1 MFNERWRAARRRL
14 CARGAGALLLVFV
27 LMATGAAADVA
38 TADLA
43 VTVVAGS
50 AAGASVEV
58 TAESNQSRRWNVTV
72 AAGARRT
79 LHGLEPGRYLVR
91 ATVGATAAETTVSV
105 IAGDLVTV
113 EVSTPGAN
121 GVEPRVSVV
130 YLSRPGQGSSFIAE
144 DLSDL
149 SAGNSLN
156 ALLDTAAPFVMAD
169 RQDNGGLATGDWARM
184 GSRGSSWTAARLHLG
199 DEEIDAPNARG
210 LMPFYADLVGMEAV
224 GVLSGLADPSIATP
238 GSSVTLTPRRPGTRR
253 RLVVAGAFTSSGM
266 VDSGPS
272 DGPPL
277 IGSVNKWHD
286 ASFRW
291 DGPITSRL
299 GAVVTGS
306 VDHVDAD
313 RRGVSG
319 FASTV
324 SSFMTHLVAAPSDR
338 DEVRILAS
346 AQQIRRPFDV
356 AAANGADERDQ
367 LASARVTW
375 DRHDVGGSW
384 KQLSVGFRRA
394 AFTPDRAAADGGTFD
409 RALEGPVPAP
419 ASADVLR
426 SLHVRLTFAPADRRV
441 GGLNHS
447 LRAVLEARR
456 TDATTDVLGA
466 PTVGELA
473 AGLAAR
479 VWSAELPST
488 GSRRH
493 VTSTVLALNDDI
505 AFSRRLTLTLGVR
518 GDISSAGA
526 SGAAQSISWRSA
538 SSLAALRWAPNWLTM
553 TAGFRRYARQ
563 LSTDL
568 AAFGD
573 PGEPLV
579 NVYRW
584 TDVNANARVDGGEQ
598 GTLVARAGRAPSVAG
613 IADDLHASHTD
624 EFALRAERRLGA
636 SQYIRVS
643 ATVRRESDIV
653 RSVNTGAPL
662 SAYRALT
669 VANEIQDPKRA
680 RDGLLTVYDRLP
692 ASFGQDFY
700 VLDNAPG
707 EGARYRGLEISWEM
721 RSRRWFSM
729 LGASAYES
737 SGLGGNRGF
746 RVDEADAG
754 VIGELLENPNA
765 ESVADSRLF
774 FDRAYVLKWS
784 TIYRGPRGFSAGITA
799 RYQDGQPFARL
810 VLVPE
815 LAQGPEVVASDYSVA
830 TRFSFTGTIDAH
842 LAQTFAVSGRR
853 VTATLD
859 VFNLSNLADEVEE
872 YSVSGPTFRVSTAM
886 QPTRT
891 VRAGFRFEF

>member
-1 MFNERWRAARRRL
+1 
-14 CARGAGALLLVFV
+14 V
-27 LMATGAAADVA
+27 
-38 TADLA
+38 
-43 VTVVAGS
+43 S
-50 AAGASVEV
+50 AAGGPGPGASVEV
-58 TAESNQSRRWNVTV
+58 AAESRPSLRWDITV

-79 LHGLEPGRYLVR
+79 LHGLEPGRYRVTVR
-91 ATVGATAAETTVSV
+91 AGALAAETTVSV
-105 IAGDLVTV
+105 VPGDLVLV
-113 EVSTPGAN
+113 EVTGAPGTNA
-121 GVEPRVSVV
+121 EPRLSVIYV
-130 YLSRPGQGSSFIAE
+130 SRPGQGSSFTAE
-144 DLSDL
+144 DLSGL

-156 ALLDTAAPFVMAD
+156 ALIDTAAPFVIAD
-169 RQDNGGLATGDWARM
+169 RLDNGGLATGDWARL

-199 DEEIDAPNARG
+199 DEEIGAPNARG
-210 LMPFYADLVGMEAV
+210 LMSFYPDLVGMEAV
-224 GVLSGLADPSIATP
+224 SVLSGLADPSIATP
-238 GSSVTLTPRRPGTRR
+238 GSSVTLTPRRPGTQR
-253 RLVVAGAFTSSGM
+253 RLIVAGAFTSSGM

-277 IGSVNKWHD
+277 IASVNSWHD

-291 DGPITSRL
+291 DGPLTSRL

-306 VDHVDAD
+306 IDHVDAD
-313 RRGVSG
+313 RRGIPG

-324 SSFMTHLVAAPSDR
+324 SSFMAHVVASPSDR
-338 DEVRILAS
+338 EEVRVLAT
-346 AQQIRRPFDV
+346 AQQVRRPFDV
-356 AAANGADERDQ
+356 AAANGADERDR
-367 LASARVTW
+367 LVGARVTW
-375 DRHDVGGSW
+375 DRHDSGGSW
-384 KQLSVGFRRA
+384 RQLSVGFRRA
-394 AFTPDRAAADGGTFD
+394 ALTPDRSAADGGIFD
-409 RALEGPVPAP
+409 RALDGPAPAP
-419 ASADVLR
+419 ASSNVLR
-426 SLHVRLTFAPADRRV
+426 SIHARLTFAPADRRTA
-441 GGLNHS
+441 GLNHS
-447 LRAVLEARR
+447 LRALVELRR
-456 TDATTDVLGA
+456 TDATAVVIGA
-466 PTVGELA
+466 STVGELA

-488 GSRRH
+488 GSQRH
-493 VTSTVLALNDDI
+493 LNSAVVALNDDI
-505 AFSRRLTLTLGVR
+505 ALSRRLTLTLGVR
-518 GDISSAGA
+518 GDLSSASA
-526 SGAAQSISWRSA
+526 SGAARSISWRSA
-538 SSLAALRWAPNWLTM
+538 SPLAALRWAPNWLTM

-584 TDVNANARVDGGEQ
+584 TDVNANDRVDNGEQ

-662 SAYRALT
+662 SAYRAIA

-746 RVDEADAG
+746 RVDEADQG

-784 TIYRGPRGFSAGITA
+784 TIYRGPRGFTAGITA

-842 LAQTFAVSGRR
+842 LAQTFGVSGRR

-872 YSVSGPTFRVSTAM
+872 YSVSGATFRNSTAM

-891 VRAGFRFEF
+891 VRAGLRFEF